1 MTMKTLHAIL
11 TIVAGGSAITCVS
24 GIHYE
29 LPALYI
35 GAGIVGVASALGAI
49 KLQGKLVDY

>member
-1 MTMKTLHAIL
+1 MKTLHAIL